1 MELYICEVLRLF
13 PPVQIEHKYAI
24 KSDILPSGDRV
35 LSYKFMAFNA
45 DPRSCLSKNTS
56 FIPLKIIVIA
66 LLWNFHFQVV
76 EGNSMRPSVS
86 IMLHMKHGLQVKHV
100 KDREYKKRP

>member
-1 MELYICEVLRLF
+1 MGRME
-13 PPVQIEHKYAI
+13 QIWEKDCLEF
-24 KSDILPSGDRV
+24 KLERWILKKRINIQV

-86 IMLHMKHGLQVKHV
+86 IMLHMKHGLQVKV
-100 KDREYKKRP
+100 IKRGD